1 MFTVIKLGG
10 CNGSG
15 KTSVA
20 KALIKLTKGAP
31 IETKLLS
38 GKRTDVHV
46 GLYNGTPVHVL
57 GRYENACGG
66 MDTIS
71 DKYDRF
77 ELVRKAVLGDNRYTN
92 GLIVFFEGLITGKTY
107 GALGELS
114 EQHYKRK
121 AGRWLYAFMDTPFDV
136 CVERVGQRR
145 AAAGKGMEGFD
156 PERTMRPTFNSCLH
170 LAEKLMGERVGRTPI
185 PSYHHVM
192 MLDHSKKP
200 ATLAKQ
206 LLARAMEIQCEGF

>member
-10 CNGSG
+10 TNGSG
-15 KTSVA
+15 KSSVA
-20 KALIKLTKGAP
+20 KALLKLVSAEERP
-31 IETKLLS
+31 AKLAS
-38 GKRTDVHV
+38 GKVSKVYIADHA
-46 GLYNGTPVHVL
+46 GLQVTIL
-57 GRYENACGG
+57 GKYDNACGG
-66 MDTIS
+66 MDSIS
-71 DKYDRF
+71 DKEDRF
-77 ELVRKAVLGDNRYTN
+77 KLVKLAVSSPG
-92 GLIVFFEGLITGKTY
+92 IVFFEGLITGKTY

-121 AGRWLYAFMDTPFDV
+121 VGRWLYAFMDTPFDV

-170 LAEKLMGERVGRTPI
+170 LAEKLMGTRVGRTPV

-192 MLDHSKKP
+192 MLDHRKKP

-206 LLARAMEIQCEGF
+206 LLARAMEIQDEGF

>member
-1 MFTVIKLGG
+1 
-10 CNGSG
+10 
-15 KTSVA
+15 

-38 GKRTDVHV
+38 GKKTDVQV

-57 GRYENACGG
+57 GRCENACGG

-77 ELVRKAVLGDNRYTN
+77 ELVRKAVLGDKRHAN

-114 EQHYKRK
+114 EKHDERK
-121 AGRWLYAFMDTPFDV
+121 AGRWLCAFMDTPFDV
-136 CVERVGQRR
+136 CAARVLQR
-145 AAAGKGMEGFD
+145 
-156 PERTMRPTFNSCLH
+156 
-170 LAEKLMGERVGRTPI
+170 
-185 PSYHHVM
+185 
-192 MLDHSKKP
+192 
-200 ATLAKQ
+200 
-206 LLARAMEIQCEGF
+206 